1 MIIEIPSSIG
11 ELVDKISI
19 LMIKQEKIT
28 DEKKLLLINEELS
41 LLQKK
46 LNEVAQKDN
55 NDKGQIFSSLK
66 KLKEINFELWEI
78 EDKIRDCE
86 RKKNFGKDFIALAR
100 SVYITNDKRAELKKE
115 INRIFDSTI
124 YEVKSYQ
131 EY

>member
-1 MIIEIPSSIG
+1 MLINTPISLG

-28 DEKKLLLINEELS
+28 DKKKLLLINEELS

-55 NDKGQIFSSLK
+55 NDKGQIFSFLK

-115 INRIFDSTI
+115 INHIFDSTI

>member
-115 INRIFDSTI
+115 INHKFDSTI

>member
-28 DEKKLLLINEELS
+28 DKKKLLLINEELS

-55 NDKGQIFSSLK
+55 NDKGQIFSFLK

-115 INRIFDSTI
+115 INHIFDSTI